1 MLKDCI
7 SWPNVYAGPGEEC
20 SRPDLNNSDTEPSN
34 ITRIAPESENTVPS
48 SEASDNEGA
57 TEEIPDGELVR
68 QAQDG
73 DLRAFETLV
82 NRYRGKVYAM
92 IYNMIHND
100 ADAWDL
106 AQDAFLKAWKAL
118 PRFEARASFYTWL
131 YRITH
136 NVTYD
141 WLRKK
146 KITSGGAEFDD
157 TIQFQGIDPASRT
170 TPAAAAAPDVGM
182 ERTELGGRIRE
193 AINQLSS
200 EHRAV
205 ILLKEVEGL
214 KYQEI
219 ADSLECSVG
228 TVMSRLF
235 YARKKLQGLLAD
247 VYNNKAFSPEH

>member
-1 MLKDCI
+1 ML
-7 SWPNVYAGPGEEC
+7 
-20 SRPDLNNSDTEPSN
+20 
-34 ITRIAPESENTVPS
+34 PS
-48 SEASDNEGA
+48 SKASDDEDAAG
-57 TEEIPDGELVR
+57 EVPDGDLVR
-68 QAQDG
+68 QAQEG
-73 DLRAFETLV
+73 DPQAFETLV

-106 AQDAFLKAWKAL
+106 AQDTFLKAWKAL
-118 PRFEARASFYTWL
+118 PRFEARSSFYTWL

-146 KITSGGAEFDD
+146 KITTGGVEFDD
-157 TIQFQGIDPASRT
+157 SIRFQGIEAASRT
-170 TPAAAAAPDVGM
+170 TPNAQDAPDVGM
-182 ERTELGGRIRE
+182 ERSELGDQIRG
-193 AINQLSS
+193 AIEQLSPD
-200 EHRAV
+200 HRAV

-214 KYQEI
+214 RYQEI

-235 YARKKLQGLLAD
+235 YARKKLQLLLAD
-247 VYNNKAFSPEH
+247 VYQGGDENISDTASASTT